1 MVEKDEDPWE
11 AAVREF
17 QEETGLTEYSTPFGN
32 RYIETEPYGKGKVA
46 RYYLLQVEGEKE
58 VTLVANPLT
67 GIVEHH
73 EFRWVSYEDAREM
86 LVPRV
91 VNVLD
96 WAKKQITD

>member
-1 MVEKDEDPWE
+1 MEEDPWE

-17 QEETGLTEYSTPFGN
+17 QEETGLTKYSSPFGN
-32 RYIETEPYGKGKVA
+32 RYVETEPYGKGKVA
-46 RYYLLQVEGEKE
+46 RYYILLVEDDKE
-58 VTLVANPLT
+58 VTLSANPVT
-67 GIVEHH
+67 GIIEHH
-73 EFRWVSYEDAREM
+73 EFRWVSYEEARDM